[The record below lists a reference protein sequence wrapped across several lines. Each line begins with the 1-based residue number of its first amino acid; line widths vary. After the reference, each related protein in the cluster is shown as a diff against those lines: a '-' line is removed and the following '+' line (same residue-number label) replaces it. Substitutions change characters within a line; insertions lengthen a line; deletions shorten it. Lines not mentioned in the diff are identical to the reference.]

1 MFKVNVLYLFPSQ
14 PRKNSLLLLILQDL
28 VMPRAVP
35 GPCLLECPELFLFD
49 IILFLEEQD
58 LDSWSYMLQTMGA
71 CFACQDA
78 KTSSLELE
86 LY

>member
-28 VMPRAVP
+28 VVPRAVP

-49 IILFLEEQD
+49 IILLEEQD